1 MCIFCKAHI
10 RERDKLIEH
19 QRNGLAAWNEPY
31 EEMRA
36 KLAEQDKALVEARA
50 VINYYS
56 LESRFPVDAQHTAF
70 AKEWLLA
77 HPAPKEG

>member
-1 MCIFCKAHI
+1 MSLPYGITEDHIIKLIAHI
-10 RERDKLIEH
+10 R
-19 QRNGLAAWNEPY
+19 
-31 EEMRA
+31 
-36 KLAEQDKALVEARA
+36 EQDKALVEARA